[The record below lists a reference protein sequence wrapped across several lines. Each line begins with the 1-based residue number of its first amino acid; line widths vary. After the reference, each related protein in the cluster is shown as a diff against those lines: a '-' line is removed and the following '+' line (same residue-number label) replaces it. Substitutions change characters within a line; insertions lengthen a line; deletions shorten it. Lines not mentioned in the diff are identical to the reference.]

1 MKIDAAFLCDRV
13 EEGLGGMINAIGINS
28 LMRVRQLPHDLNL
41 TLVCL
46 TRVSKEEAGNH
57 TIEFC
62 FYDPSCEPIGE
73 PIERD
78 FHIPVPKRG
87 LQDSISVSSF
97 RLTVCIRKTGM
108 HSLQIVIDNAPSLHG
123 VTFAVLS

>member
-13 EEGLGGMINAIGINS
+13 EEGPGGMINAIGINS

-46 TRVSKEEAGNH
+46 TRASKEEAGNY
-57 TIEFC
+57 TIEFS
-62 FYDPSCEPIGE
+62 FHDPSGESIAE

-78 FHIPVPKRG
+78 FYIPVPKRG
-87 LQDSISVSSF
+87 LQDSISVTYF
-97 RLTVCIRKTGM
+97 PLTVPIRKTGM
-108 HSLQIVIDNAPSLHG
+108 HTLAIVIDDARMHG
-123 VTFAVLS
+123 LNFAVLS